1 MKSIAAV
8 LCLVLAVNF
17 IQACSDNTASPEDE
31 IRRFISTGISAAES
45 HNLEDLGDLMHGDYR
60 DPKGYNKKQ
69 LANLLRAY
77 FFRHKNIYLF
87 TKIDAIEL
95 LTENEAVV
103 RLQVAMAG
111 SVIADTDAL
120 AGLRARLY
128 QFELQLVKQDNWLL
142 RQALWMPAKLGDFE

>member
-1 MKSIAAV
+1 
-8 LCLVLAVNF
+8 
-17 IQACSDNTASPEDE
+17 
-31 IRRFISTGISAAES
+31 
-45 HNLEDLGDLMHGDYR
+45 MHGDYR

-69 LANLLRAY
+69 LANLLGAY

-103 RLQVAMAG
+103 RLHVAMAG